1 MLVFASYLAL
11 ALVAVPSPSRLGR
24 LTTCVKRCAQVTLVE
39 IFQPPGC
46 ETSDE
51 TTRPLLLFL
60 PGIDGSGLAGASQWP
75 RLRADFSIHAL
86 RISPEDRTSFDA
98 QVNFVER
105 WLVEHG
111 VGDRRDAMLVG
122 ESAGAVLALGVALRA
137 PDRVSALCLVNPAT
151 SFARS
156 PMALVAPLLP
166 LMPRQLYEAA
176 PAFITPIFG
185 RPSWA
190 APILGE
196 AAPPR
201 TASLPAPDQM
211 LRASRAL
218 AALLPPDA
226 LRWRVEQLGKAAAA
240 VNAQLDAAN
249 GSPAWAAR
257 TLLLAAELDVVLDS
271 MGETKR
277 LAGVLPGATRR
288 ALSGAGHACLDG
300 GSLNLRLELQLS
312 GLLAPLLR
320 PPATLP
326 PPPPP
331 ISAVSTAAAS
341 ASEGAGAEV
350 EAETSEAAAAAA
362 AVAAAAAAVAEEEE
376 EEAAASAVIAAAPEE
391 EEAARLAWQSRGS
404 ARGVPDPAPAS
415 LFEGWLGQMRRL
427 FSPTFFSTDAGGN
440 LVPGL
445 EQLPPT
451 AEGASPLLLLGN
463 HQLFGFDGPMI
474 LEELLRERGVAL
486 TALVYPPLLEAESP
500 LAPLPYPLPGTAA
513 TFERFGAV
521 PASGRALFKS
531 LSRGEHTLLF
541 PGGGREV
548 FKRKGEA
555 YRLFWPDS
563 PDVVRLA
570 ARLNATLL
578 PFAGLGGDDSFE
590 ISLDSDE
597 LLNAPLVGPFFRE
610 RVAKMPSLV
619 QDDVFVPPVGTI
631 LPARYYFAF
640 GAPLPTDG
648 IDPADD
654 AAVEAAYAE
663 LRAGV
668 LGGIERLR
676 ELRER
681 DPYSDFAQRTA
692 YEVLNG
698 GQAPS
703 S

>member
-105 WLVEHG
+105 RLVEHG

-341 ASEGAGAEV
+341 ASEGAEAEV

-451 AEGASPLLLLGN
+451 AEGAPPLLLLGN

-486 TALVYPPLLEAESP
+486 TALVYPPLLDAESP

>member
-1 MLVFASYLAL
+1 
-11 ALVAVPSPSRLGR
+11 
-24 LTTCVKRCAQVTLVE
+24 
-39 IFQPPGC
+39 
-46 ETSDE
+46 
-51 TTRPLLLFL
+51 
-60 PGIDGSGLAGASQWP
+60 
-75 RLRADFSIHAL
+75 
-86 RISPEDRTSFDA
+86 
-98 QVNFVER
+98 
-105 WLVEHG
+105 
-111 VGDRRDAMLVG
+111 
-122 ESAGAVLALGVALRA
+122 
-137 PDRVSALCLVNPAT
+137 
-151 SFARS
+151 
-156 PMALVAPLLP
+156 
-166 LMPRQLYEAA
+166 
-176 PAFITPIFG
+176 
-185 RPSWA
+185 
-190 APILGE
+190 
-196 AAPPR
+196 
-201 TASLPAPDQM
+201 
-211 LRASRAL
+211 
-218 AALLPPDA
+218 
-226 LRWRVEQLGKAAAA
+226 
-240 VNAQLDAAN
+240 
-249 GSPAWAAR
+249 
-257 TLLLAAELDVVLDS
+257 
-271 MGETKR
+271 
-277 LAGVLPGATRR
+277 
-288 ALSGAGHACLDG
+288 
-300 GSLNLRLELQLS
+300 
-312 GLLAPLLR
+312 
-320 PPATLP
+320 
-326 PPPPP
+326 
-331 ISAVSTAAAS
+331 
-341 ASEGAGAEV
+341 V

-451 AEGASPLLLLGN
+451 AEGAPPLLLLGN

-486 TALVYPPLLEAESP
+486 TALVYPPLLDAESP

>member
-341 ASEGAGAEV
+341 ASEGAEAEV

-415 LFEGWLGQMRRL
+415 LFEGWLGLMRRL

-451 AEGASPLLLLGN
+451 AEGAPPLLLLGN

-486 TALVYPPLLEAESP
+486 TALVYPPLLDAESP

>member
-331 ISAVSTAAAS
+331 ISAVSSAAAS
-341 ASEGAGAEV
+341 ASEGAEAEV

-440 LVPGL
+440 LVPVL

-451 AEGASPLLLLGN
+451 AEGAPPLLLLGN
-463 HQLFGFDGPMI
+463 HQLFGFDG
-474 LEELLRERGVAL
+474 RVVGGVDAIGRQRC
-486 TALVYPPLLEAESP
+486 AES
-500 LAPLPYPLPGTAA
+500 
-513 TFERFGAV
+513 
-521 PASGRALFKS
+521 K
-531 LSRGEHTLLF
+531 
-541 PGGGREV
+541 
-548 FKRKGEA
+548 
-555 YRLFWPDS
+555 
-563 PDVVRLA
+563 VV
-570 ARLNATLL
+570 AR
-578 PFAGLGGDDSFE
+578 
-590 ISLDSDE
+590 
-597 LLNAPLVGPFFRE
+597 R
-610 RVAKMPSLV
+610 
-619 QDDVFVPPVGTI
+619 
-631 LPARYYFAF
+631 
-640 GAPLPTDG
+640 
-648 IDPADD
+648 
-654 AAVEAAYAE
+654 
-663 LRAGV
+663 
-668 LGGIERLR
+668 
-676 ELRER
+676 
-681 DPYSDFAQRTA
+681 
-692 YEVLNG
+692 
-698 GQAPS
+698 
-703 S
+703 

>member
-1 MLVFASYLAL
+1 MFAPIATLAF
-11 ALVAVPSPSRLGR
+11 VPAPCPNRLGR
-24 LTTCVKRCAQVTLVE
+24 PTSARGLATARCAVTLVE

-46 ETSDE
+46 QTSDE

-60 PGIDGSGLAGASQWP
+60 PGIDGAGLAGASQWP
-75 RLRADFSIHAL
+75 RLRAEFSIHAL
-86 RISPEDRTSFDA
+86 RIPPQDRTSFDA
-98 QVNFVER
+98 QVTFVER
-105 WLVEHG
+105 WLAERG
-111 VGDRRDAMLVG
+111 AGDQRDAMLVG

-137 PDRVSALCLVNPAT
+137 PERVSTLCLVNPAT

-166 LMPRQLYEAA
+166 RIPRQLYEAT

-201 TASLPAPDQM
+201 TASLPAPEQM

-218 AALLPPDA
+218 AALLPPEA
-226 LRWRVEQLGKAAAA
+226 LSWRIEQLGAAAAA
-240 VNAQLDAAN
+240 VNAQLKSAEGA
-249 GSPAWAAR
+249 PAWAAR
-257 TLLLAAELDVVLDS
+257 TLLLAAELDAVLDS
-271 MGETKR
+271 EGETRR
-277 LAGVLPGATRR
+277 LRALLPGATRR
-288 ALSGAGHACLDG
+288 TLSGAGHACLDG

-312 GLLAPLLR
+312 GLLGGLLPR
-320 PPATLP
+320 PPASPP

-331 ISAVSTAAAS
+331 IVASSFAAAS
-341 ASEGAGAEV
+341 ASEAAE
-350 EAETSEAAAAAA
+350 A
-362 AVAAAAAAVAEEEE
+362 AEEE
-376 EEAAASAVIAAAPEE
+376 AMASAVIAAAPEE
-391 EEAARLAWQSRGS
+391 EEAARVAWQARGS

-427 FSPTFFSTDAGGN
+427 FSPAFFSTDAGGN

-451 AEGASPLLLLGN
+451 AEGAPPLLLLGN

-486 TALVYPPLLEAESP
+486 TALVYPPLLDAESP
-500 LAPLPYPLPGTAA
+500 LAPLPYPLPGTAD
-513 TFERFGAV
+513 TFARFGAV

-555 YRLFWPDS
+555 YRLFWPDR
-563 PDVVRLA
+563 PDVIRLA

-597 LLNAPLVGPFFRE
+597 LLSAPIVGPFFRE
-610 RVAKMPSLV
+610 RVAKLPSLV
-619 QDDVFVPPVGTI
+619 PDDVFVPPVGTI

-640 GAPLPTDG
+640 GAPLPTEN

-654 AAVEAAYAE
+654 AAVEATYAE
-663 LRAGV
+663 LRARV

>member
-1 MLVFASYLAL
+1 MLVVATHLAL
-11 ALVAVPSPSRLGR
+11 AFVAVPSPSRLGR
-24 LTTCVKRCAQVTLVE
+24 LTTARCAQVTLVE

-46 ETSDE
+46 QTSGE

-105 WLVEHG
+105 WLVEYG
-111 VGDRRDAMLVG
+111 AGDRRNAMLVG

-226 LRWRVEQLGKAAAA
+226 LRWRVEQLGVAAAA

-249 GSPAWAAR
+249 GAPAWAAR

-331 ISAVSTAAAS
+331 ISATSTAAAS
-341 ASEGAGAEV
+341 ASEGA
-350 EAETSEAAAAAA
+350 EAEAEAEAEASEAAAAAA
-362 AVAAAAAAVAEEEE
+362 AEE
-376 EEAAASAVIAAAPEE
+376 EEAAASAIIAAAPEE
-391 EEAARLAWQSRGS
+391 EEAARLAWQARGS

-451 AEGASPLLLLGN
+451 AEGAPPLLLLGN

>member
-341 ASEGAGAEV
+341 ASEGAEAEV

-451 AEGASPLLLLGN
+451 AEGAPPLLLLGN

-486 TALVYPPLLEAESP
+486 TALVYPPLLDAESP